1 MKYRLLLLLAAL
13 IWGFA
18 FAAQVVGMESVGP
31 YTFNGVRFLLGSLA
45 LVPIILTTKE
55 EAPPL
60 PRNMPAI
67 PVLFPHLPLPPQVP
81 PHNSCRISPN

>member
-45 LVPIILTTKE
+45 LVPIILTSK
-55 EAPPL
+55 
-60 PRNMPAI
+60 
-67 PVLFPHLPLPPQVP
+67 
-81 PHNSCRISPN
+81 

>member
-45 LVPIILTTKE
+45 LVPIILTSKE

-60 PRNMPAI
+60 PRNMPLSAACLM
-67 PVLFPHLPLPPQVP
+67 VGLPLFAGATLQAA
-81 PHNSCRISPN
+81 R

>member
-45 LVPIILTTKE
+45 LVPSSLRRRK
-55 EAPPL
+55 
-60 PRNMPAI
+60 RHRR
-67 PVLFPHLPLPPQVP
+67 FPEICRSLPPA
-81 PHNSCRISPN
+81 SW